1 MLHREWMIRAFAL
14 GLAVATMRLIF
25 VPAIIVVA
33 DPTQSQL
40 QALSAASF
48 LVAFVMHA
56 SVAEA
61 WIRLTRKRRVPEASG
76 AKAAYEPIP
85 GRG

>member
-1 MLHREWMIRAFAL
+1 MVRK
-14 GLAVATMRLIF
+14 
-25 VPAIIVVA
+25 VVA

-40 QALSAASF
+40 QTLSAASF
-48 LVAFVMHA
+48 LVAFVVHA

-61 WIRLTRKRRVPEASG
+61 WIRLTRKRRVPGASG
-76 AKAAYEPIP
+76 TEAAYEPIP